1 MLLVAE
7 GAANRSYDQLK
18 QALHLPDDLTESQSL
33 YKNIENLLSINS
45 SGIELAVN
53 QAIVTHSKY
62 HLQPDYINTLVNQ
75 YAAHFL
81 SVDFQKQNEAA
92 KTINDYLSER
102 TNGQI
107 PNTINPNDLSGT
119 TLLLTSSILFK
130 GQWKVS
136 IIFDNLHFNPIF
148 FFQIFVF
155 FSQFPFDIKKT
166 LPRPFFRE
174 NGELIGD
181 VPMMKQVSYL
191 RNAYIEPLKS
201 TIVELPYGDRND
213 DRFSM
218 LLILPHARLSAAFRA
233 LRTFDIANIFKAF
246 PTDEN
251 DFEEII
257 LTVPKFEIN
266 SNFNANTELEQLGVT
281 DVFNPNEADL
291 SKMFSNRTQQPYLSH
306 VIQKARIQVHELGTI
321 AAAVTVVS
329 CSSRGLIDEII
340 FDRPFGFLITD
351 QLTNAI
357 LFAGQVK
364 NPVG

>member
-136 IIFDNLHFNPIF
+136 IIFDNLHFNPF
-148 FFQIFVF
+148 FF
-155 FSQFPFDIKKT
+155 
-166 LPRPFFRE
+166 
-174 NGELIGD
+174 
-181 VPMMKQVSYL
+181 
-191 RNAYIEPLKS
+191 
-201 TIVELPYGDRND
+201 
-213 DRFSM
+213 
-218 LLILPHARLSAAFRA
+218 
-233 LRTFDIANIFKAF
+233 
-246 PTDEN
+246 
-251 DFEEII
+251 
-257 LTVPKFEIN
+257 
-266 SNFNANTELEQLGVT
+266 
-281 DVFNPNEADL
+281 
-291 SKMFSNRTQQPYLSH
+291 FSNICIFLAVSIRY
-306 VIQKARIQVHELGTI
+306 QKNL
-321 AAAVTVVS
+321 AAS
-329 CSSRGLIDEII
+329 I
-340 FDRPFGFLITD
+340 FP
-351 QLTNAI
+351 
-357 LFAGQVK
+357 
-364 NPVG
+364 